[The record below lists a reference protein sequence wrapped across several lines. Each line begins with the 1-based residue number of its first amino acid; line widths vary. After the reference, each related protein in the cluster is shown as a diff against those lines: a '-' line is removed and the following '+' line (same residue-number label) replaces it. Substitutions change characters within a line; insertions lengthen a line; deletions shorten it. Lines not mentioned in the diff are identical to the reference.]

1 MMETTE
7 LNETN
12 YCDQKPVE
20 IELTFE
26 EHELVKNIIIHA
38 MDSVDILDICVYDL
52 PEDSE
57 IRKRYQTL
65 ESLGDRICT
74 LWGNRFSNPPYQ
86 N

>member
-1 MMETTE
+1 METTE

-12 YCDQKPVE
+12 YCDQKPVV
-20 IELTFE
+20 IEFTFE

-38 MDSVDILDICVYDL
+38 MDSVDILSICVYDL

-65 ESLGDRICT
+65 ESLGDKICA
-74 LWGNRFSNPPYQ
+74 LWINRFSNPPYQ

>member
-1 MMETTE
+1 METIG

-12 YCDQKPVE
+12 YCNQKPVA
-20 IELTFE
+20 IEFTFE

-38 MDSVDILDICVYDL
+38 MDSVDILGICVYDL

-57 IRKRYQTL
+57 IRKRYDAL
-65 ESLGDRICT
+65 ESLSDRILV
-74 LWGNRFSNPPYQ
+74 LWSNRFSNPPYQ